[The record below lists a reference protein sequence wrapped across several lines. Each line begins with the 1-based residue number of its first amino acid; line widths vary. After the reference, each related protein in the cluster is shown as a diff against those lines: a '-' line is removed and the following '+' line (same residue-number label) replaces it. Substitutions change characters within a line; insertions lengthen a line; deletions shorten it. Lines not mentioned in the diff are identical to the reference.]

1 MASIDLRLAA
11 SCYIAKPASLFGL
24 GLNLRDKARMQLLQF
39 AKSSIGTAALLLAP
53 FWVGPV
59 SAQSTDAPPKTD
71 NTAVNKR
78 DKSPGAVTS
87 DQQKMNAADRNLSA
101 KIRRSIMADK
111 SLSMYAHN
119 VKVISQDGSVTL
131 KGPVRSD
138 EEVKSIVS
146 KAVAITSSADKVSNQ
161 MTVEPASKP

>member
-1 MASIDLRLAA
+1 
-11 SCYIAKPASLFGL
+11 
-24 GLNLRDKARMQLLQF
+24 
-39 AKSSIGTAALLLAP
+39 
-53 FWVGPV
+53 
-59 SAQSTDAPPKTD
+59 
-71 NTAVNKR
+71 
-78 DKSPGAVTS
+78 
-87 DQQKMNAADRNLSA
+87 MNAADRNLSA